1 MPRFCRWLPFPDM
14 DTPFSH
20 LGADGQTHMVN
31 VGAKPLQRRRAVAEG
46 ALVCQAA
53 TIDQLRAHALPK
65 GDVLTVAQVAGI
77 QAAKRTADLIPLCHP
92 LALDAVDVAFTVET
106 TRVIIRATVDITAR
120 TGVEMEAL
128 TAVSVAALTLYDM
141 CKAVD
146 KTMRIESIRVVEKT
160 KQ

>member
-1 MPRFCRWLPFPDM
+1 MKK
-14 DTPFSH
+14 TFSH
-20 LGADGQTHMVN
+20 LDAAGSARMVD
-31 VGAKPLQRRRAVAEG
+31 VGSKPAQRRRAVA
-46 ALVCQAA
+46 AAVLVCRPS
-53 TIDQLRAHALPK
+53 TIRALRAQALPK

-92 LALDAVDVAFTVET
+92 LALTRVAVDFRVKRDRVEVECVAET
-106 TRVIIRATVDITAR
+106 TAP

-128 TAVSVAALTLYDM
+128 TGASVAALTLYDM

-146 KTMRIESIRVVEKT
+146 KTMHIEGIRVIEKT